1 MSKPKKL
8 RKLIKAAKM
17 RKPYAMCQL
26 GICYETGR
34 NVPQDIGLA
43 VEWISAAAWA
53 GYAPAVEW
61 MSDMNFD
68 DNAEVQANA

>member
-1 MSKPKKL
+1 MGKTKKM
-8 RKLIKAAKM
+8 RKLCKAAKM
-17 RKPYAMCQL
+17 GKPYAMYQL
-26 GICYETGR
+26 GICYQLGR
-34 NVPQDIGLA
+34 ECRQDLSEA
-43 VEWISAAAWA
+43 ATWIADAAEA

>member
-1 MSKPKKL
+1 M
-8 RKLIKAAKM
+8 
-17 RKPYAMCQL
+17 YQL